1 MARIPRAQFK
11 QRLDALE
18 QKAEQILL
26 ERNPERRL
34 ITFGSTANLSEAS
47 DLLEY
52 YCEKHGLDIYDH
64 EAIEAYA
71 KSDPDAPP
79 FVFEYVGACFT
90 LLSLLD
96 GDADGTAG

>member
-1 MARIPRAQFK
+1 MARIPRTKMAE
-11 QRLDALE
+11 RLTALE
-18 QKAEQILL
+18 QKAEQMLL

-34 ITFGSTANLSEAS
+34 ITFGSPTNLSEAS

-52 YCEKHGLDIYDH
+52 YCAKHGLDIHDH
-64 EAIEAYA
+64 EAIEAHA
-71 KSDPDAPP
+71 KNDPEAPP

-96 GDADGTAG
+96 GPDDDQQG